1 MAGFLQARLKKLEA
15 RYAAPSR
22 VRNTVLTIDAATG
35 NVIGKVP
42 KGPYMRVNTWP
53 TVAAWEQALRN
64 QQTRLINEG
73 TPT

>member
-1 MAGFLQARLKKLEA
+1 VRHLNARLKKLEA
-15 RYAAPSR
+15 RYTPRSR

-35 NVIGKVP
+35 NVIGKAP
-42 KGPYMRVNTWP
+42 KGPCMVVTKWP
-53 TVAAWEQALRN
+53 TNAAWEQALRS